1 MPPERKVNP
10 VVATI
15 IIVVLVVGIT
25 VGIILLQNMNTATTE
40 PSTTTT
46 TDTNTTQTVE
56 TSDDTA
62 PSYADGEYTATGSY
76 STPGGSEDIT
86 VTVTLADDVITAVS
100 ADGSATSG
108 NSASYQKQFL
118 SGYETLVVGKDIDTV
133 SLSRVSGS
141 SLTSNGFN
149 EALDMIKADATA

>member
-10 VVATI
+10 VFATI
-15 IIVVLVVGIT
+15 IVIVLVVGVT
-25 VGIILLQNMNTATTE
+25 VGILVLQKMNGSTETTE
-40 PSTTTT
+40 TTTSTSSTGT
-46 TDTNTTQTVE
+46 TGEVADTS
-56 TSDDTA
+56 TSYTN
-62 PSYADGEYTATGSY
+62 GEYTATGKY

-86 VTVTLADDVITAVS
+86 VTLTLADDIITDVS

-108 NSASYQKQFL
+108 NSSVYQSQFL
-118 SGYETLVVGKDIDTV
+118 DGYKELVIGKDIDEV

-149 EALDMIKADATA
+149 EAVEAIRADAAA

>member
-15 IIVVLVVGIT
+15 IVIVLVVGVT
-25 VGIILLQNMNTATTE
+25 VGIIVLQNMNSSTE
-40 PSTTTT
+40 TQTTT
-46 TDTNTTQTVE
+46 TDSTEQTSSTAD
-56 TSDDTA
+56 TSA
-62 PSYADGEYTATGSY
+62 SYTDGEYTATGSY

-86 VTVTLADDVITAVS
+86 VTLTLSGDVVTKVT

-108 NSASYQKQFL
+108 NSATYQKQFL
-118 SGYETLVVGKDIDTV
+118 SGYEEYVVGKDVDTI

-141 SLTSNGFN
+141 SLTSAGFN
-149 EALDMIKADATA
+149 KAVEAIRDDAKA